1 MAAAYV
7 TVIKGW
13 PWSNVRQ
20 HDYQKQNAS
29 CLGSLARRDSKHQNP
44 VGRAS
49 KTITTWPKQ
58 TGTETGLLQRT
69 LISPWMWQRKR
80 VNQLSSHVRTS
91 SSHRDACLCP
101 FPRARLPC
109 PPFGLANG
117 SWAEDHAVVVGEDH
131 AVVVG
136 LDLFSSPLQE
146 KIRGLQISSFQ
157 RERPVRNLAV
167 LYSPSP
173 DRRLPPLVSPR
184 PPPDPS
190 GADKPPDGQ
199 TSLTSLP
206 F

>member
-1 MAAAYV
+1 MGPIRLRERERGRCIRKWAAAWRQ
-7 TVIKGW
+7 ISLA
-13 PWSNVRQ
+13 WSNVRQ

-29 CLGSLARRDSKHQNP
+29 CLGSLARRDSKHRNP

-109 PPFGLANG
+109 PPFGLA
-117 SWAEDHAVVVGEDH
+117 
-131 AVVVG
+131 
-136 LDLFSSPLQE
+136 
-146 KIRGLQISSFQ
+146 R
-157 RERPVRNLAV
+157 
-167 LYSPSP
+167 
-173 DRRLPPLVSPR
+173 
-184 PPPDPS
+184 
-190 GADKPPDGQ
+190 DGRKG
-199 TSLTSLP
+199 
-206 F
+206 